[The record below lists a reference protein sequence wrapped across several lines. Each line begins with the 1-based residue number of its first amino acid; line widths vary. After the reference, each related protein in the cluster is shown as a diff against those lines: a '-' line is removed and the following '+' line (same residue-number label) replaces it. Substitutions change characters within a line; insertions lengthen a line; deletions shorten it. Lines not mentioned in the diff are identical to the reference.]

1 MEPAQDG
8 APAPAIDR
16 PWSRRAAILS
26 AATPSTGTR
35 IPRRRRGAA
44 VRGMANLPGAEAM

>member
-1 MEPAQDG
+1 MQPAQDG
-8 APAPAIDR
+8 APAPANR